1 MTALCFE
8 WHRQSSDRVVLIQLE
23 THRRRDETH
32 KWPEEENAAFQMLR
46 SHERPYGLLCANW
59 PVSSKWLTDLVAE
72 FKKKRK
78 KEWMFQF
85 SSLAASHIMCI
96 QHTDTHNTDTMAAL
110 ALSGMQQGGDYIY
123 YCFPTQYGPPPVL
136 CLHSQDPDIPFWT
149 SNWERRRRGL
159 LFFLFLFFFTE
170 FATASFFYDYNM
182 MKF

>member
-23 THRRRDETH
+23 THRRRDETL

-46 SHERPYGLLCANW
+46 SHEWPYGLLCANW

-72 FKKKRK
+72 FKKK

-85 SSLAASHIMCI
+85 SSLAASYIMCI

-110 ALSGMQQGGDYIY
+110 ALSGMQQGGGGDYIY

-149 SNWERRRRGL
+149 SNWERRGRGFLFFL
-159 LFFLFLFFFTE
+159 LFFFYRICNGIIFLWL
-170 FATASFFYDYNM
+170 
-182 MKF
+182 